1 MSLPPLRDVIAKH
14 DLMARKAL
22 GQNFLLDL
30 NLTDRI
36 AREAGAAPGTTIYE
50 VGPGP
55 GGLTRSLLNAGAD
68 KVIAVEKDYRCLAA
82 LAEIEAAYPG
92 RLKVIEADAMKIDEP
107 EQVAGSTG
115 PVRIVANLPYNVSTI
130 LLAKWLSTD
139 AWPPWFASL
148 TLMFQREVADRISAA
163 PGSRT
168 YGRLSVLSQ
177 WRTRPRRLFD
187 LPPKAFVPAPKV
199 TSSVVH
205 FDVLDEPI
213 APANFKTLQEVV
225 QAAFGQRRKMLRSSL
240 KSLNVDVGALFEGS
254 AIAADRRAETLTIE
268 EFCELVRALSRLR
281 EDG

>member
-36 AREAGAAPGTTIYE
+36 AREAGAAPGATIYE

-55 GGLTRSLLNAGAD
+55 GGLTRSLLNARAD
-68 KVIAVEKDYRCLAA
+68 RVIAVEKDYRCLPA

-92 RLKVIEADAMKIDEP
+92 RLTVIEADAMKVDEP
-107 EQVAGSTG
+107 AQIAGSSG
-115 PVRIVANLPYNVSTI
+115 PVRIIANLPYNVSTI
-130 LLAKWLSTD
+130 LLAKWLSVEV
-139 AWPPWFASL
+139 WPPWFSSL

-187 LPPKAFVPAPKV
+187 LPPRAFVPAPKV

-205 FDVLDEPI
+205 FDILDEPI
-213 APANFKTLQEVV
+213 APANFKVLQEVV

-240 KSLNVDVGALFEGS
+240 KALNVDVGALFDGS
-254 AIAADRRAETLTIE
+254 DIAADRRAETLSIQ
-268 EFCELVRALSRLR
+268 EFCELARALTRLR
-281 EDG
+281 EDD